1 MAKSETISIQKEKID
16 TEKFKKGNLIS
27 SDRYADKR
35 DIVSALLEEDKE
47 YTLSEVDK
55 LVETFMKGKVE

>member
-35 DIVSALLEEDKE
+35 DIVSALLEADKE

-55 LVETFMKGKVE
+55 LVEIFMKGKVE